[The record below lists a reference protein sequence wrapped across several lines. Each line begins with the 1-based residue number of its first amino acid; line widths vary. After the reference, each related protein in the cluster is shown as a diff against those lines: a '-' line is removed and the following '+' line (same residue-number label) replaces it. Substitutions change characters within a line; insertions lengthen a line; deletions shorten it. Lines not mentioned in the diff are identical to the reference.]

1 MVVIMKLLNE
11 LGRRMDEHSEDF
23 NKELKYKEEAN
34 KDEEYNKLKKIHER
48 NQQQIRL
55 YRESDQQI
63 ERQCRGN
70 HLS

>member
-1 MVVIMKLLNE
+1 MFMVVIMKLLNE

-48 NQQQIRL
+48 NQQ
-55 YRESDQQI
+55 
-63 ERQCRGN
+63 
-70 HLS
+70 